1 MSIFTKVCA
10 GLLISTLS
18 VAAQAAQPGT
28 EGQNPVQE
36 PGDITVEVSN
46 PTEVIQ
52 VLHVGVEAEMKIIDL
67 VKERNPDADL
77 QRFVDQISQE
87 VSEFDQRLEE
97 LAASMSV
104 DLAPAQLTE
113 NAKLVETQMSQ
124 ELQALVKKQDQEFRA
139 GVIEVLIRKYE
150 NALELYTQVT
160 EKSTDEGLKTAVS
173 QIRPITQKHL
183 NDIKQLQQGTQPSEP
198 MQPAQPAE

>member
-28 EGQNPVQE
+28 EGQTPVQE
-36 PGDITVEVSN
+36 PGDINVEVSN

-52 VLHVGVEAEMKIIDL
+52 VLHVGVKSELKIIDL
-67 VKERNPDADL
+67 VKERNPDSDL

-87 VSEFDQRLEE
+87 VADFDQRLQE
-97 LAASMSV
+97 LASSKSV
-104 DLAPAQLTE
+104 DLAPAQMTE
-113 NAKLVETQMSQ
+113 NAKMIETQMSQ
-124 ELQALVKKQDQEFRA
+124 EFQALIKKEDKEFRA

-150 NALELYTQVT
+150 NALDLYTQVT
-160 EKSTDEGLKTAVS
+160 EKSTDEALKTAVTEL
-173 QIRPITQKHL
+173 RPITQKHL
-183 NDIKQLQQGTQPSEP
+183 DDIKQLQQGTQPSEP

>member
-28 EGQNPVQE
+28 EGQTPVQE
-36 PGDITVEVSN
+36 PGEISVEVTN

-52 VLHVGVEAEMKIIDL
+52 VLHVGVKSELKIIDL
-67 VKERNPDADL
+67 IKERNPDSDL

-87 VSEFDQRLEE
+87 VTNFDQRLQE
-97 LAASMSV
+97 LAASKSV
-104 DLAPAQLTE
+104 DLAPAQMSE
-113 NAKLVETQMSQ
+113 NAKQIEAQMSQ
-124 ELQALVKKQDQEFRA
+124 EFQALMKKQDQEFRA

-160 EKSTDEGLKTAVS
+160 EKSTDEALKTAVS
-173 QIRPITQKHL
+173 ELRPVTQKHL
-183 NDIKQLQQGTQPSEP
+183 DDIKQLQKGTEPSEP

>member
-28 EGQNPVQE
+28 EGDTPVQE
-36 PGDITVEVSN
+36 PGEINVEVTN
-46 PTEVIQ
+46 PSEVIQ
-52 VLHVGVEAEMKIIDL
+52 VLHVGVESEMKIIDL

-87 VSEFDQRLEE
+87 VSDFDKRLEE

-104 DLAPAQLTE
+104 DLAPAQLSE
-113 NAKLVETQMSQ
+113 NAKAVETQMSQ
-124 ELQALVKKQDQEFRA
+124 EIQALIKKQDQEFRA

-150 NALELYTQVT
+150 KALELYTQVT
-160 EKSTDEGLKTAVS
+160 EKSTDEGLKGAVS
-173 QIRPITQKHL
+173 EIRPITQKHL
-183 NDIKQLQQGTQPSEP
+183 DDIKQLQQGTEPTEP

>member
-18 VAAQAAQPGT
+18 VAAHAAQPGT
-28 EGQNPVQE
+28 EGQTPVQE
-36 PGDITVEVSN
+36 PGDISVEVSN

-52 VLHVGVEAEMKIIDL
+52 VLHVGVQSEMKIIDL

-77 QRFVDQISQE
+77 QRFVDEISQE
-87 VSEFDQRLEE
+87 VSAFDQKLQE

-113 NAKLVETQMSQ
+113 NAKMIETQMSQ
-124 ELQALVKKQDQEFRA
+124 EFQALIKKQDQEFRA

-150 NALELYTQVT
+150 NSLELYTQIT
-160 EKSTDEGLKTAVS
+160 AKSTDEVLKTAVS
-173 QIRPITQKHL
+173 ELRPVTQKHL
-183 NDIKQLQQGTQPSEP
+183 DDIKQLQQGTQPSEP
-198 MQPAQPAE
+198 MQPAQPSE